1 MNCMAEL
8 KPIKP
13 EKLINVLGKLG
24 FQVMRQS
31 GSHVIMKHPDGRI
44 TVVPFHKGEVTDR
57 GLLRKI
63 IRDELRISRE
73 EFLGLV

>member
-1 MNCMAEL
+1 MAEL

-13 EKLINVLGKLG
+13 EKLIRIIGSLG
-24 FQVMRQS
+24 FLVLRQS

-44 TVVPFHKGEVTDR
+44 TVIPFHKGEVIDR

-63 IRDELRISRE
+63 IRDELKISRD
-73 EFLGLV
+73 EFLEMV